1 MRVNGVTIERRN
13 HWDYILLIFFT
24 ELNEG
29 LTFHEQFSKIGIR
42 IAGHKIWIVS
52 YSMLWLDVIVRS
64 NHYYIFSS
72 HPVICERSRFNQ
84 MRIGGLQLSIRL
96 EDERCHVGM
105 LESINHVATLKT
117 KLATSGSLTSRIII
131 MLYFLK
137 NL

>member
-1 MRVNGVTIERRN
+1 
-13 HWDYILLIFFT
+13 
-24 ELNEG
+24 
-29 LTFHEQFSKIGIR
+29 
-42 IAGHKIWIVS
+42 
-52 YSMLWLDVIVRS
+52 
-64 NHYYIFSS
+64 
-72 HPVICERSRFNQ
+72 

-131 MLYFLK
+131 ILYFLK